1 MINPTYDSICLI
13 RILKIHSRV
22 NQTGAINA
30 LDVYKDL
37 PKLNCKKCGML
48 CMPFAVELLK
58 GDKKPEDCPP
68 LLEPKFKVNLEKL
81 RQLIKPVKQATATGI
96 VLNQDDCDGCGV
108 CVIACPVNSRYSQ
121 ECLSGKAPDQPF
133 PDKVIYTLENG
144 KCKIRSIEECRRYIP
159 PKTNCRICE
168 IYCPRHAIEIKT

>member
-1 MINPTYDSICLI
+1 MINPTNNITL
-13 RILKIHSRV
+13 LFGVFKKHARV

-30 LDVYKDL
+30 LDVYKEL

-68 LLEPKFKVNLEKL
+68 LLEPKFKANIEKL
-81 RQLIKPVKQATATGI
+81 RQLVKPAKQATATGI
-96 VLNQDDCDGCGV
+96 MLNQDACDGCGV
-108 CVIACPVNSRYSQ
+108 CVIACPINSRFSQ

-133 PDKVIYTLENG
+133 PDKDIYTLENG
-144 KCKIRSIEECRRYIP
+144 KCKILSIDECRRYVP

-168 IYCPRHAIEIKT
+168 IYCPRYAIEIKT

>member
-121 ECLSGKAPDQPF
+121 ECLSGKAPD
-133 PDKVIYTLENG
+133 
-144 KCKIRSIEECRRYIP
+144 
-159 PKTNCRICE
+159 
-168 IYCPRHAIEIKT
+168 